1 MYQFIT
7 FHHHIWPYFWSNA
20 PHDYLAQLEP
30 LQQCFP
36 KGLIVCGQRSW
47 KAGSTPRVSMKAWSY
62 DRWRPL
68 PGVPIPQPI
77 EEYFINVDVYI
88 MGIYGTCWYQVWEQG
103 VRSPRILTLLIL
115 YFQFIFLCKEILKI
129 RVFNGFCL
137 NLLSINVS
145 LLGSWVMKERICE
158 DFRGATFVNI
168 GWSHGFLSFG
178 LSFSPSFFHG
188 FHLVPFGSYFFLA
201 FFLSS

>member
-1 MYQFIT
+1 
-7 FHHHIWPYFWSNA
+7 
-20 PHDYLAQLEP
+20 
-30 LQQCFP
+30 
-36 KGLIVCGQRSW
+36 
-47 KAGSTPRVSMKAWSY
+47 
-62 DRWRPL
+62 
-68 PGVPIPQPI
+68 
-77 EEYFINVDVYI
+77 
-88 MGIYGTCWYQVWEQG
+88 MGIYGTCWYQVWEG

-129 RVFNGFCL
+129 RVFNGFYL

-178 LSFSPSFFHG
+178 LSFSPSFFHW
-188 FHLVPFGSYFFLA
+188 FHLVPISFLLFSFHPDFLPLSFLPSYCSSCSLFPV
-201 FFLSS
+201 FLSFLLCFVLSFLCVCLSTLAYLGIPRTSDEWWAARCKSCCKGMLDLGIG